1 MNDLSATSKLPNPPG
16 LAGPERSLPF
26 GLETDLERRIA
37 ADPAW
42 RAGIWWGE
50 PRPGHPEGAI
60 ADHVADVLR
69 NVDRLE
75 RDSPDR
81 ARLRLIA
88 LVHDTF
94 KHAVDPRLPRSGD
107 NHHAA
112 RAAAFLAR
120 FTDDPGAILVTR
132 THDDAFNA
140 WRVGARDEKWPR
152 AEERAARLCDLLGEH
167 LELYLAFFACDNLTG
182 DKQPEPYE
190 WFREFIAI
198 RAHTQ
203 TRN

>member
-1 MNDLSATSKLPNPPG
+1 MNDPSTSSILPNQPDPTG
-16 LAGPERSLPF
+16 LERSLPF
-26 GLETDLERRIA
+26 ALETELERRIA

-42 RAGIWWGE
+42 RQGIWWGE

-69 NVDRLE
+69 NVDRLD

-120 FTDDPGAILVTR
+120 FSDDEGAILVTR

-140 WRVGARDEKWPR
+140 WRVGARDGKWPR
-152 AEERAARLCDLLGEH
+152 AEERATRLREALGGY
-167 LELYLAFFACDNLTG
+167 LSLYLAFFACDNLTG

-190 WFREFIAI
+190 WFRELVASCP
-198 RAHTQ
+198 AV
-203 TRN
+203 

>member
-1 MNDLSATSKLPNPPG
+1 MNDPTTASTRPDQPRPTEA
-16 LAGPERSLPF
+16 ERPLPF
-26 GLETDLERRIA
+26 TLETELERRIA

-42 RAGIWWGE
+42 QEGIWWGE

-69 NVDRLE
+69 NVDRLD

-94 KHAVDPRLPRSGD
+94 KYAVDPRLPRSGD

-120 FTDDPGAILVTR
+120 FVDDAGAILVTR

-140 WRVGARDEKWPR
+140 WSVGARDGKWSR
-152 AEERAARLCDLLGEH
+152 AEERAARLCDALGAH
-167 LELYLAFFACDNLTG
+167 LNLYLAFFACDNQTG

-190 WFREFIAI
+190 WFRQFA
-198 RAHTQ
+198 RASTT
-203 TRN
+203 TRS